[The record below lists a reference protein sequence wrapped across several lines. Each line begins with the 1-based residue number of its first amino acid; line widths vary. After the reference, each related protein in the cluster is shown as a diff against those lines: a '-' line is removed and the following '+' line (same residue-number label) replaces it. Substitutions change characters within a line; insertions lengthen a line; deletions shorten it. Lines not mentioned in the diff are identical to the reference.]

1 VQARARDGERRTAR
15 RGAARRGATHVI
27 ARDELLEGGGL
38 AAVLVAADG
47 RLERQRLLQRARQQ
61 RQLCARDAEPRAE
74 LVVGRAPAEA
84 RVRRCRLAPKPS
96 SSWMWTGR
104 RMVRDSSA
112 IERLSACRIRQL
124 ACADNSK
131 AARRVE
137 SLRRADQAERALLR
151 VGRGLAVLLWQ
162 VAARAE

>member
-1 VQARARDGERRTAR
+1 
-15 RGAARRGATHVI
+15 
-27 ARDELLEGGGL
+27 
-38 AAVLVAADG
+38 
-47 RLERQRLLQRARQQ
+47 
-61 RQLCARDAEPRAE
+61 
-74 LVVGRAPAEA
+74 
-84 RVRRCRLAPKPS
+84 
-96 SSWMWTGR
+96 MWTGR